1 MLPEVIEDI
10 SRCRQVVEMLSH
22 EQVLAVDCE
31 GIQLGVDGPLTLV
44 QVGTYSGEVYLFDI
58 HANRELLKKGRL
70 GNIMESKGI
79 VKVMQSCSN
88 DSAALHFQ
96 FGVTL
101 RNVFDTQEAH
111 LLIEEHKGRQLA
123 PPLKLDDICKIY
135 SGKKGVSEFKEDI
148 RAEWIKRAGGF
159 WSQRPMT
166 EEMIMYAAGDVT
178 SLIPEVYENQREYL
192 ESNGLMSKFQ
202 ERVGE
207 EINYL
212 IDPCMKARREER
224 IESTVKR
231 IVASISSTCPR
242 NARISDF
249 EDEGDEYRAI
259 QRLDFTEAELLS
271 PLMSRLKTE
280 QIMKELNDIKEKL
293 ATEGESFYVR
303 WRSGFRLRNYQRHPN
318 EGIRKRSKEILE
330 KIYDIAL
337 KYIYKKYDMD
347 TSLIYVSGFEKEA
360 LRSLRP
366 TGENDPSVNKI
377 ALRLYWMIMEEDLRK
392 KVEDFRT
399 KQINFTIPEGYY
411 KRMKFFAARRSNVPK
426 TLKMVATRFLDDLD
440 QTFGYRVVP
449 FSS

>member
-10 SRCRQVVEMLSH
+10 CRCRQVVETLSL
-22 EQVLAVDCE
+22 EQVLAIDCE

-70 GNIMESKGI
+70 GYIMESKDI

-96 FGVTL
+96 FNVTL
-101 RNVFDTQEAH
+101 RNVFDTQAAH

-123 PPLKLDDICKIY
+123 PPLKLDDICKKY
-135 SGKKGVSEFKEDI
+135 SGKKGVSEYKEDI
-148 RAEWIKRAGGF
+148 RAEWIKRTADF
-159 WSQRPMT
+159 WAQRPMT

-178 SLIPEVYENQREYL
+178 SIIPEVYENQREYL

-202 ERVGE
+202 ERVCE

-212 IDPCMKARREER
+212 IDPIIKAGREKR

-231 IVASISSTCPR
+231 IVANISSTCSE
-242 NARISDF
+242 NTKISNF

-259 QRLDFTEAELLS
+259 QKMDFTEAEMLS

-280 QIMKELNDIKEKL
+280 QIMKELQEMNEKL
-293 ATEGESFYVR
+293 EAEGEAFYVR
-303 WRSGFRLRNYQRHPN
+303 WRSGARLRNYQRHPN
-318 EGIRKRSKEILE
+318 EGIRKKSKQILE
-330 KIYDIAL
+330 KIYDIVL
-337 KYIYKKYDMD
+337 KDIYKKYDMD
-347 TSLIYVSGFEKEA
+347 TPLIHVSGFEKEA

-366 TGENDPSVNKI
+366 SGDNDPRVNKV
-377 ALRLYWMIMEEDLRK
+377 ALRLYWMVMEEDLRK
-392 KVEDFRT
+392 KMEDFKT

-411 KRMKFFAARRSNVPK
+411 KKMKFFAARRSKVPE
-426 TLKMVATRFLDDLD
+426 TLKTMAARFLDDLD
-440 QTFGYRVVP
+440 QIFGFGIVP
-449 FSS
+449 S